1 VIFVILMFIILEICV
16 GAAYPIA
23 TLLVFLVAIIL
34 IFIYAFFKTVAKN
47 RRR

>member
-1 VIFVILMFIILEICV
+1 MIFVILMFVILEICV

-23 TLLVFLVAIIL
+23 SLLVFLAAIIL
-34 IFIYAFFKTVAKN
+34 IFIYAFLKTVAKN